1 MFNCQ
6 SIHFTSLRHA
16 NDLRIPPESIRGLSD
31 MTASLGTLASM
42 MRNVY
47 DLAVSIS
54 PLVILHPKKLDGS
67 VIRQD
72 LLIAVSESNMLL
84 SFLQ

>member
-1 MFNCQ
+1 MFNHQ

-16 NDLRIPPESIRGLSD
+16 NDLHIPPESIRGLSD
-31 MTASLGTLASM
+31 MTASLGTLAFM
-42 MRNVY
+42 MRNIY
-47 DLAVSIS
+47 DLAISIL

-67 VIRQD
+67 IICWD
-72 LLIAVSESNMLL
+72 LLITVSESNMML

>member
-1 MFNCQ
+1 MFNHQ

-16 NDLRIPPESIRGLSD
+16 NDLHIPPESICGLSD
-31 MTASLGTLASM
+31 MTASLGTLAST

-67 VIRQD
+67 VIRWD
-72 LLIAVSESNMLL
+72 LLIAVSESNMML